1 MTKAGTGGG
10 SSSSRLGAAARRPVR
25 GSMTRRAERGSGW
38 TRGGWAGS
46 GGAGGRGWVSRGR
59 HLLMIPRGK
68 ARGRGRVVFSQ
79 RAGVVRLFRNP
90 IKEARGRLLRG
101 GRKGIGREARF
112 KSRKMVKGGISKPT
126 RGGCVPDDCSLATL
140 DTPQSIAI
148 LLPSLPVL
156 FSQQHPHPSPCG
168 DA

>member
-1 MTKAGTGGG
+1 MTREQSGDKKMTKAGTGGG

-59 HLLMIPRGK
+59 HLSIPRGK
-68 ARGRGRVVFSQ
+68 ARGRGRGVFSQ

-126 RGGCVPDDCSLATL
+126 RGGYVPDVCSLATL
-140 DTPQSIAI
+140 DPPEPVEYFFPQ
-148 LLPSLPVL
+148 
-156 FSQQHPHPSPCG
+156 
-168 DA
+168 